1 MDLKSIL
8 SAKQGL
14 EKVMGDILRVLAIYR
29 RLWLS
34 EVYSEIVGMNRTLG
48 EEEPSMSDVIEAV
61 KNLEHLGYVELKKS
75 MRASF
80 SSTSSVEDFLVSL
93 QDPYRIT
100 PIIMSDEKL
109 RRYNEIRYSVLGTK
123 KNSDIKEA

>member
-14 EKVMGDILRVLAIYR
+14 EKVMGDIIRVLAIYR

-34 EVYSEIVGMNRTLG
+34 EVYSEIVSMNRSLG
-48 EEEPSMSDVIEAV
+48 EEEPSMTSVVEAA
-61 KNLEHLGYVELKKS
+61 KNLENLGFIELKKG

-93 QDPYRIT
+93 RDPYKTI

-109 RRYNEIRYSVLGTK
+109 RRYNEIRYSVLGIK
-123 KNSDIKEA
+123 KE